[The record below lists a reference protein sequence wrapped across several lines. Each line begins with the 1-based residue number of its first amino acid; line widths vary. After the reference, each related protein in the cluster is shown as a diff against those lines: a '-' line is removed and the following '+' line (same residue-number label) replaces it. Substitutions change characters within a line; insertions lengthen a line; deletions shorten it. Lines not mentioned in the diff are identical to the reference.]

1 MAQVE
6 TGQEPPSCAQ
16 QLLRRLKVPLIEALS
31 ADPDFVLQ
39 HADSLSLLSH
49 REYRQLKALTDPYK
63 QARDLLD
70 HVIHKSGDTSEEF
83 LQLLMGKELQEMFP
97 KLMILKELPGN
108 DQGLAGEKRR
118 QTVEPEEN
126 LPAKQTCSNG
136 SKMVK
141 EKDLMR
147 VARGIG
153 HSWRE
158 IGTGALDIPSVQ
170 LEQIQENYPN
180 NHVDRVFAMLRYWS
194 RLKRS
199 EATAACL
206 HSLLSQGD
214 WALPPDSIDF
224 LLDTS

>member
-1 MAQVE
+1 MAE
-6 TGQEPPSCAQ
+6 HELPGAAQ
-16 QLLRRLKVPLIEALS
+16 QLLRGQKVALIDALS

-39 HADSLSLLSH
+39 HVDSLSLVSH
-49 REYRQLKALTDPYK
+49 REYQQIKAITDPVN

-70 HVIHKSGDTSEEF
+70 HVIQKSATTAEEF
-83 LQLLMGKELQEMFP
+83 LQLLKSKELQEMFP
-97 KLMILKELPGN
+97 KLRFLTELPVNDQMASGGQEVIQKRRLKEL
-108 DQGLAGEKRR
+108 EI
-118 QTVEPEEN
+118 
-126 LPAKQTCSNG
+126 LPAKQTCSDG
-136 SKMVK
+136 SRMVT
-141 EKDLMR
+141 EKDLMH

-170 LEQIQENYPN
+170 LEQIQENHPN

-194 RLKRS
+194 RLKRRG
-199 EATAACL
+199 ATAACL

-214 WALPPDSIDF
+214 WDLPPDSIDF